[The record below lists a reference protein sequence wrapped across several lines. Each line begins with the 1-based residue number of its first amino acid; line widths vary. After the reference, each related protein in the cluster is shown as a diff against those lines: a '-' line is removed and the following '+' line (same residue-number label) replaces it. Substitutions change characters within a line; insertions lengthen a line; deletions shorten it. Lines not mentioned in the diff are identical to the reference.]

1 MTDKALEILHELEHE
16 YGSVDNAHLR
26 ATDKRLKVLRNELDG
41 THKIRH
47 ASHSQIV
54 KSIIPLR
61 DKGFSYH
68 DIAQTLGF
76 SVSKVRMIMR
86 DSGTKLLPVYKYS
99 VTSDDGTVMYCTT
112 YKQII
117 KATGVKQQ
125 LISGL
130 LDFDG
135 FYHKGYKYEYIDP
148 ISVGLPPEVLVQKN
162 GKWIRA
168 KNL

>member
-1 MTDKALEILHELEHE
+1 MTDKALEILHELEQE
-16 YGSVDNAHLR
+16 YGSVDNVHLL

-47 ASHSQIV
+47 KSHSQIV

-86 DSGTKLLPVYKYS
+86 DSGIKLLPVYKYS
-99 VTSDDGTVMYCTT
+99 VTSENGKVMYCTT
-112 YKQII
+112 YKQIVM
-117 KATGVKQQ
+117 ATGVKQQ
-125 LISGL
+125 LVRDL

-135 FYHKGYKYEYIDP
+135 YYKGYKYEYIDS
-148 ISVGLPPEVLVQKN
+148 ISVGLPPEVFIQKD
-162 GKWIRA
+162 GKWIKA